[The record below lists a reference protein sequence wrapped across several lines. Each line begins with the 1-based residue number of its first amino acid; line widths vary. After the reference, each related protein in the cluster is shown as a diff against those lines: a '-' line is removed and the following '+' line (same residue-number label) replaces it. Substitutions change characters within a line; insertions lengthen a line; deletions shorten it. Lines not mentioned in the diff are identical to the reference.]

1 MEPKKKKSI
10 RFSLRLKILVLVIL
24 AGLLTSVIISFSVI
38 NKVRS
43 TFATTVA
50 GDALSVAKLIAIDL
64 DGDDLDLIQDE
75 DDGGGAV
82 YKKVQDALITAM
94 EASNEIDSIYI
105 IALRDKTPV
114 YLVDSE
120 DDVSCD
126 PIEDE
131 YLEEARAALSADEY
145 ATGDFD
151 EYDGNYVTTVYCA
164 IKNSKGET
172 AGVIGIDYNAAGI
185 IEAQDQIYL
194 RIFVSFLI
202 AITIVTVIAVIVAGG
217 ISRSLKNVNDK
228 LLELVNSNGDLTK
241 EIAASSN
248 DEISDI
254 TDSINRLIAF
264 IRDVVT
270 NIASSS
276 TALSGSIENS
286 QMITQDTTEKIR
298 EVSETVSEMSGS
310 MSLTSDA
317 LTTVKNSADGVL
329 TLVSEMSEAMNRM
342 SDHTEEMNTRA
353 KEISSSADEAMNS
366 AELSVES
373 MTTAVKDK
381 IEGAKAVN
389 DIASLTEQILSIA
402 SQTNLLALNASIEA
416 ARAGEAG
423 RGFAVVATEIGSLA
437 ETSAS
442 TAREIQEISS
452 KVIESVQELVD
463 EANDMIEF
471 IRKETMGGFGS
482 LKDAGGQYSEDA
494 LRISELLQET
504 VDRFEQI
511 ERSMKSMK
519 DSVDSASQAV
529 SSSNEGIEN
538 VVSSAK
544 DMTENMDMNMK
555 AVNENA
561 SIVSE
566 LDGEVAKFKI

>member
-202 AITIVTVIAVIVAGG
+202 AIAIVTVIAVIVAGG